1 MAKKKRGKQYREDSP
16 IYKQEP
22 PGNSESFEQLLAESE
37 SFQMVKSFE
46 IGDEV
51 EASVLGFDNEY
62 VFLDLGT
69 RLDGMLRKEELMRD
83 GRLTVS
89 EGETINVFIT
99 GRGQGAWK
107 CSCKAGT
114 AGAGDQDPRKIAA
127 LMTLEEAF
135 QANKPVEGTVT
146 EHIKGGFEV
155 QVMGLKAFCPI
166 SQVDIAYS
174 ETPEKHVGKT
184 YTFYITQFEEEGN
197 NLVVSRKEYLR
208 HEADKKAEKLWQ
220 QVEEGGV
227 YEGRV
232 KSLQDFGAFVDIGG
246 IEGLLHISEISY
258 ERIGKPSDV
267 LKLGQTLD
275 VAVIDV
281 DRQRRKLSLSAKA
294 LQDDPW
300 GAAMKKIKTGNEY
313 QGKVIRMKTYGAF
326 IQLFPG
332 VDGMVHISR
341 MGTGRIHK
349 HPKEILKI
357 GDIIT
362 VRVLEIDEEN
372 RKISLTMEKKEGDYS
387 KDLARLKKEQD
398 KSTRAKPGQMAA
410 LVDDALKKK
419 KT

>member
-1 MAKKKRGKQYREDSP
+1 MVKKKEGRQYREDGP
-16 IYKQEP
+16 VYKQGSA
-22 PGNSESFEQLLAESE
+22 GNDESFEQLLAESE
-37 SFQMVKSFE
+37 SFQTVKSFE

-51 EASVLGFDNEY
+51 EASVLGFDNEF

-69 RLDGMLRKEELMRD
+69 RLDGMLRKQELMRD

-89 EGETINVFIT
+89 EGDTINVFIT

-107 CSCKAGT
+107 CSCKAG
-114 AGAGDQDPRKIAA
+114 AVGASDQDPRKIAA
-127 LMTLEEAF
+127 LMRLEEAY
-135 QANKPVEGTVT
+135 QANNPVEGKVT

-155 QVMGLKAFCPI
+155 QLMGVKAFCPI

-174 ETPEKHVGKT
+174 ETPENHVGKT

-208 HEADKKAEKLWQ
+208 HEANKKAEKLWQ
-220 QVEEGGV
+220 QVEEGAV

-258 ERIGKPSDV
+258 ERIGKPADV
-267 LKLGQTLD
+267 LKMGQTLD

-281 DRQRRKLSLSAKA
+281 DRQRRKLSLSTKA
-294 LQDDPW
+294 LLDDPW
-300 GAAMKKIKTGNEY
+300 IAAIKKLKPGGEY

-326 IQLFPG
+326 IQLYPG

-341 MGTGRIHK
+341 LGTDRIHK

-362 VRVLEIDEEN
+362 VRVMEIDEKN
-372 RKISLTMEKKEGDYS
+372 RKISLTLEKQEGDYS
-387 KDLARLKKEQD
+387 KDLAQLKKEQD
-398 KSTRAKPGQMAA
+398 KSTRTQPGHMAN
-410 LVDDALKKK
+410 LVDDALEKKE
-419 KT
+419 T